1 MAKGKKKP
9 TPLSRI
15 PASRADVSNAREQG
29 IVDGCRIAVAM
40 MFTVLKDK
48 ENMNNEDLLRIW
60 KATENLADSVRK
72 RYVNVEDLVGV
83 LREEYDIELWKR

>member
-1 MAKGKKKP
+1 MAKTKRKT
-9 TPLSRI
+9 TPLRCI
-15 PASRADVSNAREQG
+15 PASQADVRRAREGG
-29 IVDGCRIAVAM
+29 ITDGCRIAAAM

-48 ENMNNEDLLRIW
+48 ENMSNEDLLRIW